1 MEVGEGK
8 PRPQSLSPDNSVDQ
22 DHDLDEPVEEES
34 DSDLSE
40 YESDEDGEKTD
51 KIVQYQ
57 KEKVR

>member
-8 PRPQSLSPDNSVDQ
+8 ARTPSLSPENSVE
-22 DHDLDEPVEEES
+22 HDPDEPVEEES

>member
-8 PRPQSLSPDNSVDQ
+8 PRTQSLSPENSVDQ
-22 DHDLDEPVEEES
+22 DHDPDGPIEEES